1 MLSAIPFW
9 YRIISI
15 WYSMEPGVYAV
26 IAAADAWSMH
36 TEVVPDRRCALQPD
50 AATTPKTS
58 FNVADAPPGGPIAAA
73 YVALPPL
80 RPCRLA
86 CAPSQAI
93 SLGGSIAFCWYILPL
108 TH

>member
-58 FNVADAPPGGPIAAA
+58 FSAADAPPGGPIAAA
-73 YVALPPL
+73 YYAAL
-80 RPCRLA
+80 
-86 CAPSQAI
+86 
-93 SLGGSIAFCWYILPL
+93 LPL
-108 TH
+108 PRSHNTL